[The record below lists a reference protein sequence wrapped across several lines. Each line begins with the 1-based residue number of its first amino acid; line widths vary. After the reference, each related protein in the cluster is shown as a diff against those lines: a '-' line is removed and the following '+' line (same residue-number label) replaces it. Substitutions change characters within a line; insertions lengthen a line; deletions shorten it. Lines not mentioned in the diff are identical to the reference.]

1 MLQLQ
6 PYPKEENIFQSLKM
20 FGKEKKNKQKWK
32 KTKQKQKQSA
42 LIKERGV
49 ISVV

>member
-1 MLQLQ
+1 MVG
-6 PYPKEENIFQSLKM
+6 E
-20 FGKEKKNKQKWK
+20 EKKNKQKWE
-32 KTKQKQKQSA
+32 KQKQKQSA

>member
-1 MLQLQ
+1 MVG
-6 PYPKEENIFQSLKM
+6 E
-20 FGKEKKNKQKWK
+20 EKKNKQKWK
-32 KTKQKQKQSA
+32 KQKQSA